1 MASHQPETSPQKK
14 RILIVDD
21 HPVLRKGL
29 VRLIESKNGFEV
41 CAEAGD
47 ATEAMSFIKKDKP
60 DLAIVDL
67 VLPGESGI
75 ALTKQIRANFPEIP
89 VLVLSMHEEARYA
102 SRALRA
108 GAMGYIAKQ
117 DAIDNIMSALHTI
130 FNGERY
136 VSPGI
141 AQVALANLATDGN
154 GVDTDDPTSIL
165 SDRELEILD
174 LIGKGHEVRDIA
186 DRLRLSPKTVET
198 HRTHILQKLNIHSV
212 PELIL
217 YAVRKGIIS

>member
-1 MASHQPETSPQKK
+1 MATRQAQAK

-29 VRLIESKNGFEV
+29 ARLIALNEGFEV
-41 CAEAGD
+41 CGEAGD
-47 ATEAMSFIKKDKP
+47 ADEAMKLIKSLKP
-60 DLAIVDL
+60 HLAIVDL

-75 ALTKQIRANFPEIP
+75 ALTKRIRTEFPKVP
-89 VLVLSMHEEARYA
+89 VVVLSMHDEPLYA

-108 GAMGYIAKQ
+108 GAVGYIAKQ
-117 DAIDNIMSALHTI
+117 DAIDHIVTALHCV

-141 AQVALANLATDGN
+141 AKGALANFGSVGAELKS
-154 GVDTDDPTSIL
+154 DDPASVL

-174 LIGKGHEVRDIA
+174 LIGRGCEVRDIA
-186 DRLRLSPKTVET
+186 GKLRLSPKTIET
-198 HRTHILQKLNIHSV
+198 HRTHIKEKLNLKNARQVAHF
-212 PELIL
+212 
-217 YAVRKGIIS
+217 AVQWIDREGP